1 MVGLRGIVLLL
12 IDMRARQ
19 VTGLKGFVLAIV
31 DGTMFVPV
39 ERQFAAQFQMSTR
52 RDNFNLQLVGVDGSG
67 MSSEVIV
74 YLRFVG
80 NLLVAY
86 WAFCHGWW

>member
-1 MVGLRGIVLLL
+1 MVQI
-12 IDMRARQ
+12 
-19 VTGLKGFVLAIV
+19 
-31 DGTMFVPV
+31 
-39 ERQFAAQFQMSTR
+39 QMSTR
-52 RDNFNLQLVGVDGSG
+52 RDNPNLQLVGVDGSG

-86 WAFCHGWW
+86 WAFCHGGGKLNGQVGNISGT